1 MLKEE
6 RFEHILKELKSA
18 SKISFE
24 GLAKDLKVSEDTI
37 RRDIDALG
45 RSGLLV
51 KVRGGAI
58 VPSSNP
64 LSFQDRTGVF
74 TEGKSI
80 IALKA
85 IQVLKNARTVF
96 MDGGTTMMVLASNL
110 PADSSFRVITNNI
123 ELVSIL
129 TNFQGIEIVVLGG
142 SYNRLTKTN
151 IGPFTCQEVGRYQ
164 ADVYFMGICSIN
176 STYGVTAAVL
186 EDGEVKKAFIKS
198 ALKTV
203 VLSNAEKLETTDFFK
218 VCTLDEVDT
227 LITDL
232 PSDDKLLDQYRRADL
247 EIL

>member
-6 RFEHILKELKSA
+6 RFEYILKELKSVH
-18 SKISFE
+18 KISYE
-24 GLAKDLKVSEDTI
+24 DVALDLKVSEDTI
-37 RRDIDALG
+37 RRDIETLS

-58 VPSSNP
+58 RPSSNP
-64 LSFQDRTGVF
+64 LSFHDRTGIF

-85 IQVLKNARTVF
+85 LQVLKNARTVF
-96 MDGGTTMMVLASNL
+96 MDGGTTMIALASNL
-110 PADSSFRVITNNI
+110 PADASFRVVTNNI
-123 ELVSIL
+123 ELVTVL
-129 TNFQGIEIVVLGG
+129 TNFPGIEIVVLGG
-142 SYNRLTKTN
+142 SYNRVTKTN
-151 IGPFTCQEVGRYQ
+151 TGPFTCQEVGRYQ
-164 ADVYFMGICSIN
+164 ADIYFMGICSID
-176 STYGVTAAVL
+176 SKSGITAAVL
-186 EDGEVKKAFIKS
+186 EDGEVKKAFMNS
-198 ALKTV
+198 SHRTV